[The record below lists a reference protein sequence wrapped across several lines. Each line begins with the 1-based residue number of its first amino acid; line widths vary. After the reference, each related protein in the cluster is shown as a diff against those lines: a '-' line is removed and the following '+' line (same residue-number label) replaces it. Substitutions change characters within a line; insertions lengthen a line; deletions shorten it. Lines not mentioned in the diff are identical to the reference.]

1 MKTCGLALCIALCT
15 LSTLPVWGQEV
26 PVPGQATVLRRESD
40 AKYQLPDV
48 SPSASPEIWLYTQE
62 MRRYD
67 NPELAIRK
75 KAELKTAQRMQRL
88 AALKWFGQ
96 SNSRPYASATPFMDY
111 YSPYWAGNGSTPF
124 AWTGVDSARSVNVN
138 YYSR

>member
-111 YSPYWAGNGSTPF
+111 YSPY
-124 AWTGVDSARSVNVN
+124 
-138 YYSR
+138 